1 MSLSV
6 IQRILFGFGVLLL
19 LLLLI
24 AASGFVGIQKIEDRL
39 NVVTGEVADISSIS
53 NTLKEDVS
61 LANAAVLQYLLSKT
75 PDSLEDL
82 SARFV
87 KHKQEFS
94 DISQQLSVQ
103 LSALPEMKQALDS
116 INVEVAR
123 FFGYTDVAFSN
134 HKTMLELQA
143 VVPDEKLDLKDAI
156 NFAAEDLAILVT
168 DGDTSE
174 IQFAASYMHS
184 QIESLQVSVN
194 DYFDVRSLAK
204 MQDLR
209 DAMSSIITS
218 LKDKQ
223 SYLNDDN
230 IKDLVS
236 EIETSVMSDDG
247 VVAKFYENAR
257 LTQESEVLAKQL
269 SDSMELVNVSVQKLL
284 SEASSMGNQAKA
296 EATDAASLS
305 TLIIS
310 IVLVI
315 SIVIAVLVAL
325 WVSRS
330 IRLPL
335 KEVMNVLGKIS
346 DGDFTQRSAVK
357 TKDEFGELSSWVNSL
372 VAKLQSVMM
381 EIDQA
386 SNKVADSAGNNVRL
400 ASDSKRLMVTQ
411 NERTTEVASS
421 MSEMVATVDQVAKSS
436 EVILHQI
443 QSVDQ
448 RANQNRDQMDAS
460 IEKIECLLEQ
470 IEASTV
476 VVNQLDEH
484 SKSIDRILDVI
495 QEIAEQTNLLA
506 LNAAIEAARAGEQGR
521 GFAVVADEVRTLAT
535 RTHHST
541 EEIQQVIIQ
550 LQQGV
555 TKTVGSM
562 ETSRQSANSSVEE
575 VRSVGVS
582 LAELQSSMAEIR
594 DLSTQIATAAEEQS
608 AVAQEIKQ
616 NVLDISVM
624 SEQASLGADQSERD
638 SQGLSKLAS
647 HQKDLLSQFKIV

>member
-134 HKTMLELQA
+134 HKTMLELQS

-194 DYFDVRSLAK
+194 DYFDVRNLAK
-204 MQDLR
+204 MQELR
-209 DAMSSIITS
+209 DAMASIITS

-223 SYLNDDN
+223 SYLNDEN
-230 IKDLVS
+230 IKGLVS

-247 VVAKFYENAR
+247 VIAKFYENAR

-335 KEVMNVLGKIS
+335 KEVMKVLGKIS

>member
-19 LLLLI
+19 LLLMI
-24 AASGFVGIQKIEDRL
+24 AASGFVGINKIEDRL
-39 NVVTGEVADISSIS
+39 NVVTGKVATISSTS
-53 NTLKEDVS
+53 TALKEDLS
-61 LANAAVLQYLLSKT
+61 LANASVLQYLLSKS
-75 PDSLEDL
+75 PDALEEL
-82 SARFV
+82 SGRFLNY
-87 KHKQEFS
+87 KQEFDDVS
-94 DISQQLSVQ
+94 NQLSVQ
-103 LSALPEMKQALDS
+103 LQGLPEMSQALS
-116 INVEVAR
+116 RINDEVGR
-123 FFGYTDVAFSN
+123 FFNYTDVAFSN

-143 VVPDEKLDLKDAI
+143 MVPDEKLDLKDAI
-156 NFAAEDLAILVT
+156 TFAAEDLGILVT

-184 QIESLQVSVN
+184 QVESLQVSVN
-194 DYFDVRSLAK
+194 DYFDVRSLEK

-209 DAMSSIITS
+209 DSMASIITS

-223 SYLNDDN
+223 SYVNDDN
-230 IKDLVS
+230 INDLVS
-236 EIETSVMSDDG
+236 EIENSVVSDDG
-247 VVAKFYENAR
+247 VVAKQYENTR
-257 LTQESEVLAKQL
+257 LLQESEVLAKEL
-269 SDSMELVNVSVQKLL
+269 SGSMASVTTSVQELL
-284 SEASSMGNQAKA
+284 SEASLMGVKAKK
-296 EATDAASLS
+296 EASDAADLS
-305 TLIIS
+305 TLIIEV
-310 IVLVI
+310 VLVV
-315 SIVIAVLVAL
+315 SIIIAVLVAL

-330 IRLPL
+330 IRQPL
-335 KEVMNVLGKIS
+335 KEVMSVLGKIA

-357 TKDEFGELSSWVNSL
+357 TKDEFGELSNWVNDL
-372 VAKLQSVMM
+372 VTKLQTVMS

-386 SNKVADSAGNNVRL
+386 SNKVAASAGSNVRL
-400 ASDSKRLMVTQ
+400 ASDSKRLMAAQ

-421 MSEMVATVDQVAKSS
+421 MSEMVSTVDQVAKSS

-448 RANQNRDQMDAS
+448 RASENREQMDAN
-460 IEKIECLLEQ
+460 IHKIEQLLEQ

-495 QEIAEQTNLLA
+495 QDIAEQTNLLA

-535 RTHHST
+535 RTHSST
-541 EEIQQVIIQ
+541 EEIQHVIVQ

-562 ETSRQSANSSVEE
+562 EVSRQSATSSAEE
-575 VRSVGVS
+575 ARVVGLS
-582 LAELQSSMAEIR
+582 LVELQNSMAEIR

-616 NVLDISVM
+616 NVLEISEM
-624 SEQASLGADQSERD
+624 SEQAALGSDQSEKD
-638 SQGLSKLAS
+638 SEGLSKLAS
-647 HQKDLLSQFKIV
+647 HQKQLLSQFKIV

>member
-134 HKTMLELQA
+134 HKTMLELQS

-204 MQDLR
+204 MQELR
-209 DAMSSIITS
+209 DAMASIITS

-223 SYLNDDN
+223 SYLNDEN
-230 IKDLVS
+230 IKGLVS

-247 VVAKFYENAR
+247 VIAKFYENAR

-335 KEVMNVLGKIS
+335 KEVMSVLGKIS